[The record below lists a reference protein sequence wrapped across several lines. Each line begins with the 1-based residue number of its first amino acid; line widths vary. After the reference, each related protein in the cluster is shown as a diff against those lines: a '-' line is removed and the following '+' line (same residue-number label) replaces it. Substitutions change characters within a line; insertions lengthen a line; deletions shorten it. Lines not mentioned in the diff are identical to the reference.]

1 VRRKN
6 PHFNSGYPSETSRI
20 KRKKHT
26 AQNFIALLQAAQRLY
41 YYLCALF
48 EKTRRLQ
55 TTFNDLG
62 LKPALLKAIAE
73 LGFVTPTPIQEKAI
87 PYLLEHSNDLVAF
100 AQTGTGKT
108 AAFGLPVLQHV
119 DPATAHIQMLALCP
133 TRELCLQIANEMG
146 LYAKFLPNIQ
156 IISVYGGVEI
166 QKQILALR
174 QGPQIVIGTPGRV
187 LDLINRKKLAV
198 NAIRWLVLDEAD
210 EMLSMGFKDELDAI
224 LDTTPKEKQTLLFS
238 ATMPDEMVAISRKY
252 MRDPV
257 EISAGRKNIAAENVQ
272 HHSYM
277 VQAKDKYLALKRI
290 ADYYPDIYGIVFCR
304 TRQETKEIAE
314 KMMQDGYNADAL
326 HGDLS
331 QAQRDY
337 VMQRF
342 RLKQLQILVATDVAA
357 RGLDVNNLSHV
368 IHFNL
373 PDDPEVY
380 IHRSGRTGRAGKTGI
395 SVVIANLRE
404 KNRIITI
411 ERKIGKKLEIK
422 PVPTGRD
429 VCEKQLFHMIGR
441 IENIEVKDNQIQ
453 GFLPSIYQRLSWMTK
468 EDLIQRFVS
477 IEFNHFLTYYKDAPD
492 LNVEHTR
499 PKTKAEKKAQWEDK
513 KSSGQFAR
521 LFINLGKQQNVTPKQ
536 LIELINRNTRG
547 KSVRIGRIELFRNY
561 SLVEIDPDFKAPII
575 KALNGLELKEGPL
588 EVREDRNK

>member
-1 VRRKN
+1 M
-6 PHFNSGYPSETSRI
+6 
-20 KRKKHT
+20 
-26 AQNFIALLQAAQRLY
+26 
-41 YYLCALF
+41 
-48 EKTRRLQ
+48 Q

-62 LKPALLKAIAE
+62 LKPELLQAIEA
-73 LGFVTPTPIQEKAI
+73 LGFTTPTPIQQKAI
-87 PYLLEHSNDLVAF
+87 PYLLENQNDLVAF

-108 AAFGLPVLQHV
+108 AAFGLPVLEQLDAHV
-119 DPATAHIQMLALCP
+119 AHVQMLALCP
-133 TRELCLQIANEMG
+133 TRELCLQIANELA

-156 IISVYGGVEI
+156 ILSVYGGVEI

-174 QGPQIVIGTPGRV
+174 QGPQIVVGTPGRV

-198 NAIRWLVLDEAD
+198 GAIRWLILDEAD

-238 ATMPDEMVAISRKY
+238 ATMPEEMVAISRKY

-257 EISAGRKNIAAENVQ
+257 EISAGKKNIAAENVQ
-272 HHSYM
+272 HHCYM
-277 VQAKDKYLALKRI
+277 VHAKDKYLALKRI

-304 TRQETKEIAE
+304 TRQETKEIAD

-368 IHFNL
+368 IHYNL

-380 IHRSGRTGRAGKTGI
+380 IHRSGRTGRAGKSGI
-395 SVVIANLRE
+395 SLIISNLRE
-404 KNRIITI
+404 KNKIGMI
-411 ERKIGKKLEIK
+411 ERKIGKRMEIQV
-422 PVPTGRD
+422 VPTGRD
-429 VCEKQLFHMIGR
+429 VCEKQLFHMIRR
-441 IENIEVKDNQIQ
+441 IENIEVKDTQIE

-492 LNVEHTR
+492 LNVESAK
-499 PKTKAEKKAQWEDK
+499 PKTKAERKAQWEE
-513 KSSGQFAR
+513 KSSPGQFVR
-521 LFINLGKQQNVTPKQ
+521 LYINLGKHQNVNPKQ

-561 SLVEIDPDFKAPII
+561 SLVEVDPAFKDELI
-575 KALNGLELKEGPL
+575 KSLNGIPSKGGPL

>member
-1 VRRKN
+1 M
-6 PHFNSGYPSETSRI
+6 
-20 KRKKHT
+20 
-26 AQNFIALLQAAQRLY
+26 
-41 YYLCALF
+41 
-48 EKTRRLQ
+48 
-55 TTFNDLG
+55 G
-62 LKPALLKAIAE
+62 LKPELLRAVEA
-73 LGFVTPTPIQEKAI
+73 LGFETPTPIQQKTI
-87 PYLLEHSNDLVAF
+87 PYLLENQNDLVAF

-119 DPATAHIQMLALCP
+119 DPDVAHIQMLALCP
-133 TRELCLQIANEMG
+133 TRELCLQIANELA
-146 LYAKFLPNIQ
+146 LYAKFLPDVQ

-198 NAIRWLVLDEAD
+198 GSIRWLILDEAD

-238 ATMPDEMVAISRKY
+238 ATMPEEMVSISRKY
-252 MRDPV
+252 MHNPV
-257 EISAGRKNIAAENVQ
+257 EISAGKKNMAAENVQ
-272 HHSYM
+272 HHCYM

-290 ADYYPDIYGIVFCR
+290 ADFYPDIYGIVFCR

-404 KNRIITI
+404 KNKIVSI
-411 ERKIGKKLEIK
+411 ERKIGKKLEIQS
-422 PVPTGRD
+422 VPTGRD

-477 IEFNHFLTYYKDAPD
+477 IEFNHFLAYYKDAPD
-492 LNVEHTR
+492 LNVENAR
-499 PKTKAEKKAQWEDK
+499 PKTKAEKKAQWEEK
-513 KSSGQFAR
+513 KTPGQFAR
-521 LFINLGKQQNVTPKQ
+521 IFINLGKHQNVTPKQ

-561 SLVEIDPDFKAPII
+561 SLVEIDPDFKEPVI
-575 KALNGLELKEGPL
+575 KALNGLDIKGGPL

>member
-1 VRRKN
+1 M
-6 PHFNSGYPSETSRI
+6 
-20 KRKKHT
+20 
-26 AQNFIALLQAAQRLY
+26 
-41 YYLCALF
+41 
-48 EKTRRLQ
+48 Q

-62 LKPALLKAIAE
+62 LKPEILRAVE
-73 LGFVTPTPIQEKAI
+73 DLGFVTPTPIQQKAI
-87 PYLLEHSNDLVAF
+87 PYLLEHRNDLVAF

-119 DPATAHIQMLALCP
+119 EPGIAHVQMLALCP
-133 TRELCLQIANEMG
+133 TRELCLQIANEMA
-146 LYAKFLPNIQ
+146 LYAKYLPEIQ

-166 QKQILALR
+166 QKQIQALR

-187 LDLINRKKLAV
+187 LDLINRKKLV
-198 NAIRWLVLDEAD
+198 VDAIRWLILDEAD

-224 LDTTPKEKQTLLFS
+224 LDTTPKDKQTLLFS
-238 ATMPDEMVAISRKY
+238 ATMPEEMVTISRKY

-257 EISAGRKNIAAENVQ
+257 EISAGKKNMAAENVQ
-272 HHSYM
+272 HHCYM

-304 TRQETKEIAE
+304 TRQETKEIAD

-368 IHFNL
+368 IHYNL

-380 IHRSGRTGRAGKTGI
+380 IHRSGRTGRAGKSGI
-395 SVVIANLRE
+395 SLIISNLRE
-404 KNRIITI
+404 KNKIGMI
-411 ERKIGKKLEIK
+411 ERKIGKRMEVQV
-422 PVPTGRD
+422 VPTGRD
-429 VCEKQLFHMIGR
+429 VCEQQLFNMIRR
-441 IENIEVKDNQIQ
+441 IENIEVKDKQIE

-477 IEFNHFLTYYKDAPD
+477 IEFNHFLAYYKDAPD
-492 LNVEHTR
+492 LNVEAAK
-499 PKTKAEKKAQWEDK
+499 PKTKAEKKAQWEERVP
-513 KSSGQFAR
+513 SGQFVR
-521 LFINLGKQQNVTPKQ
+521 LFINLGKHQSVHPKQ

-547 KSVRIGRIELFRNY
+547 KAVRIGRIELFRNY
-561 SLVEIDPDFKAPII
+561 SIVEVDPAFKDQLI
-575 KALNGLELKEGPL
+575 KTLNGMPSKGGPL